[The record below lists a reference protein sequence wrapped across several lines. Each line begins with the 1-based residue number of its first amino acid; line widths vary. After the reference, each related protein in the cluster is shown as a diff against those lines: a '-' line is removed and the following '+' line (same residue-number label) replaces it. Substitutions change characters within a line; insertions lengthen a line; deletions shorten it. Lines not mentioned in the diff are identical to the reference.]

1 MLVHNLAA
9 QFGTLAESVELLL
22 AIAFMLLGIW
32 LTHLVQRW
40 ADKSAEGEQP
50 SAVNLGQANPVPRE
64 TNTMRD

>member
-9 QFGTLAESVELLL
+9 QFGTLAETVELLL

-40 ADKSAEGEQP
+40 ADKSSGEEQP
-50 SAVNLGQANPVPRE
+50 SAANLGQANPVPRE

>member
-22 AIAFMLLGIW
+22 AIAFMLTGIW

-40 ADKSAEGEQP
+40 ADKTSGEEP
-50 SAVNLGQANPVPRE
+50 GAVNLGQANPVPRE

>member
-9 QFGTLAESVELLL
+9 QFGTLAESVELFL

-40 ADKSAEGEQP
+40 ADKTGVEDAG
-50 SAVNLGQANPVPRE
+50 AVNLGKANPVPRE
-64 TNTMRD
+64 PNTMRD